1 MLGVRIV
8 AVSLNLNIIITFIVI
23 IGVTTFGIF
32 KFEHKEEVVPENPSL
47 KDQKRYEGTYICMK
61 RLAKEASV
69 KEVRI
74 EHTIIDDEHAREF
87 IVHQYTAYIREE
99 GERLV
104 EIQNE
109 LLGLDYE
116 CTNYVRVLD
125 KILFIKEEIFQLKI
139 LNFNVKTVFRKK
151 KN

>member
-1 MLGVRIV
+1 MKNTWLI
-8 AVSLNLNIIITFIVI
+8 IIITFIVI

-116 CTNYVRVLD
+116 CTNYDQNPLLVC
-125 KILFIKEEIFQLKI
+125 
-139 LNFNVKTVFRKK
+139 K
-151 KN
+151 KNNDLNVGPDYVEQLENVGYSCQKK